1 MEALLLIGL
10 LYFGFC
16 VSDDTQEE
24 VVEVAETVE
33 DVAIATRPISK
44 DAVNVSEVM
53 ALAEVLEAMADL
65 QKEGGN

>member
-16 VSDDTQEE
+16 VSDDKQEE

-53 ALAEVLEAMADL
+53 ALAEALEAMADL
-65 QKEGGN
+65 QKEGGS

>member
-1 MEALLLIGL
+1 MEALVLIGL

-33 DVAIATRPISK
+33 EVAIATHPISAE
-44 DAVNVSEVM
+44 AVDVGEVM
-53 ALAEVLEAMADL
+53 AIAEVLTKITKI
-65 QKEGGN
+65 QKDKE

>member
-65 QKEGGN
+65 QKEGEN

>member
-33 DVAIATRPISK
+33 EVAIATQPISRE
-44 DAVNVSEVM
+44 AVNVSEVM

-65 QKEGGN
+65 QKDGRN

>member
-44 DAVNVSEVM
+44 DAVNISEVM
-53 ALAEVLEAMADL
+53 ALAEALEAMADL
-65 QKEGGN
+65 QKEGGS